1 MSDISNFLKQKQQST
16 YFHSTFNNFE
26 EFDFSKSPF
35 GIHFGTQESAE
46 NRIFVKINEHER
58 LGCPLPKNGCEPIMI
73 EAKLNFSNPLFL
85 KENRCGAWSP
95 FDVLREIIQQAENE
109 GIDGINDHD
118 IEEFYDDETSLN
130 GIQLMSLMDE
140 EEYDGAFKQDY
151 MEQLFI
157 RNWIESK
164 GYDAIVYDN
173 EFEGGGQSLIILRP
187 EQIQIVNK
195 VQLKI
200 QPEEEQSTKIKSS
213 IKI

>member
-1 MSDISNFLKQKQQST
+1 MSDISNFLKQKQQTT
-16 YFHSTFNNFE
+16 YFHSTFYNFK

-46 NRIFVKINEHER
+46 NRIWVKINEHER
-58 LGCPLPKNGCEPIMI
+58 LGYPLPKNGCEPILI
-73 EAKLNFSNPLFL
+73 EAELNFSKPLFL
-85 KENRCGAWSP
+85 KENRCGAWNP

-109 GIDGINDHD
+109 GLAGITEQD
-118 IEEFYDDETSLN
+118 IEEYYNDETSLN
-130 GIQLMSLMDE
+130 GVQLMSIMDE
-140 EEYDGAFKQDY
+140 EDYEGTFKQDY
-151 MEQLFI
+151 REQLFM

-173 EFEGGGQSLIILRP
+173 EFEGGGKSVIILRP
-187 EQIQIVNK
+187 EQIKIVNK

-200 QPEEEQSTKIKSS
+200 QPEEEKSTKIKSS

>member
-1 MSDISNFLKQKQQST
+1 MSDISNFLKQKQQTT
-16 YFHSTFNNFE
+16 YFHSTFNHFD

-35 GIHFGTQESAE
+35 GIHFGTKESAE

-58 LGCPLPKNGCEPIMI
+58 LGCPLPKNGCEPILI
-73 EAKLNFSNPLFL
+73 EAELNFSKPLFL

-109 GIDGINDHD
+109 GLKGIDENDID
-118 IEEFYDDETSLN
+118 EFYNDETSLN
-130 GIQLMSLMDE
+130 GIQLMSLMDA
-140 EEYDGAFKQDY
+140 EEYAGTSKQDY
-151 MEQLFI
+151 MEQLFV

-173 EFEGGGQSLIILRP
+173 KFEGGGESLIILRP
-187 EQIQIVNK
+187 EQIKIVNK
-195 VQLKI
+195 EQLKI